1 MARGKPANRRN
12 SRRNGRQVRQ
22 RLRALAMRPTKVVP
36 PADPPAISLTPETS
50 ARLRISVQR
59 GAKAFDTWTY
69 GTRSKPTVLE
79 IAIQAPTASIAITN
93 IAQCIRGLGSI
104 KDNTKLEFT
113 VRKVCAW
120 GPIPTP
126 STTEAMPRLV
136 VDTGPPA
143 AGLAVTDRCAPNH
156 RSRMGISLPYTYWFD
171 GDQSHILIQYTA
183 GVNNDT
189 SLGIIDISVTWRL
202 EPS

>member
-1 MARGKPANRRN
+1 MARGKPAARRN
-12 SRRNGRQVRQ
+12 SRRGGRQIRQ
-22 RLRALAMRPTKVVP
+22 RLRALAMRPIKVVP

-59 GAKAFDTWTY
+59 GTSGNDNWTY
-69 GTRSKPTVLE
+69 GTRSKPTVLDV
-79 IAIQAPTASIAITN
+79 AAKSPTASIAISN

-104 KDNTKLEFT
+104 KDDAALELT
-113 VRKVCAW
+113 VKKVCAW

-126 STTEAMPRLV
+126 SSKEALPRLV

-171 GDQSHILIQYTA
+171 GANSHILAQYTA
-183 GVNNDT
+183 DIDGT
-189 SLGIIDISVTWRL
+189 ALGIVDISVTWRL

>member
-1 MARGKPANRRN
+1 MARGKSAFRRN
-12 SRRNGRQVRQ
+12 SRRGGRQVRQ
-22 RLRALAMRPTKVVP
+22 RLRALAMRPVKVVP

-59 GAKAFDTWTY
+59 GTSKVDTWTY

-79 IAIQAPTASIAITN
+79 VATNASTASIAISN
-93 IAQCIRGLGSI
+93 IAQCIRGFGSI
-104 KDNTKLEFT
+104 KDDTNLELT
-113 VRKVCAW
+113 VQKVCAW

-126 STTEAMPRLV
+126 TTKEALPRLV

-156 RSRMGISLPYTYWFD
+156 RSRMGISLPYTIWFD
-171 GDQSHILIQYTA
+171 GTQSHVLAQYGA
-183 GVNNDT
+183 DVDT
-189 SLGIIDISVTWRL
+189 TVLGIVDVSVTWRL

>member
-1 MARGKPANRRN
+1 MARGKSALRRN
-12 SRRNGRQVRQ
+12 SRRGGRQVRQ
-22 RLRALAMRPTKVVP
+22 RLRALAMRPIKVVP

-59 GAKAFDTWTY
+59 GTGKYDTWTY
-69 GTRSKPTVLE
+69 GTRSKPTVVDV
-79 IAIQAPTASIAITN
+79 AVDAPTASIAISN
-93 IAQCIRGLGSI
+93 IAQCIRGLGSL
-104 KDNTKLEFT
+104 KDDTKLELT
-113 VRKVCAW
+113 VQKVCAW

-126 STTEAMPRLV
+126 STKEALPRLV

-156 RSRMGISLPYTYWFD
+156 RSRMGITLPYTFWFD
-171 GDQSHILIQYTA
+171 GSQSHILAQYTA
-183 GVNNDT
+183 DVDGT
-189 SLGIIDISVTWRL
+189 ALGIVDISVTWRL

>member
-1 MARGKPANRRN
+1 MARGKSASRRN
-12 SRRNGRQVRQ
+12 SRRGGRQVRQ
-22 RLRALAMRPTKVVP
+22 RLRALAMRPIKVVP

-59 GAKAFDTWTY
+59 GTSSFDSWSY
-69 GTRSKPTVLE
+69 GTRSKPTVLD
-79 IAIQAPTASIAITN
+79 IAIQAPIASIAISN

-120 GPIPTP
+120 GPIPTS
-126 STTEAMPRLV
+126 STEEAMPRLV

-156 RSRMGISLPYTYWFD
+156 RSRMGITLPYTFWFD
-171 GDQSHILIQYTA
+171 GDQSHVLIQYNAAVEGT
-183 GVNNDT
+183 N
-189 SLGIIDISVTWRL
+189 LGILDISASWRL